1 MFKMNT
7 ITIIGTHPPC
17 PRCSLLTL
25 VFSDKIKKMGLD
37 AELIHLGFNDQEA
50 IDIAAKFGL
59 QPGTSGMV
67 AQILNKPMDP
77 TRKFDPDDELIYN
90 EEYSNYLT
98 NWSYELDES
107 LREYELK
114 AREVGIL
121 MTPTVLINGELK
133 HSGSVPRLAVIEEWL
148 GELK

>member
-1 MFKMNT
+1 MHT

-25 VFSDKIKKMGLD
+25 VFADKIKQMKLD
-37 AELIHLGFNDQEA
+37 AELIHLGFKDKEA
-50 IDIAAKFGL
+50 IDIAEKFGL
-59 QPGTSGMV
+59 KPGTSGMV
-67 AQILNKPMDP
+67 AQIIQKPMDP
-77 TRKFDPDDELIYN
+77 TRKFEPDDELINN

-98 NWSYELDES
+98 NWSFELDES

-121 MTPTVLINGELK
+121 MTPTVIINGELK
-133 HSGSVPRLAVIEEWL
+133 HSGSVPRLAIIEKWL
-148 GELK
+148 EELM